1 MNNPSDFITVK
12 TALISVHDKEG
23 IAEFAKELQNQ
34 KIEIIASSGT
44 AKLLAKEKIKVTEL
58 DSVTGFSELL
68 DGRVKTLS
76 PKIHAGIL
84 VDRSNPKHLKQLK
97 ENKINAIDL
106 VVVNLY
112 PFKETIEQKNV
123 SEKEVIEN
131 IDIGGVALI
140 RAAGKNYS
148 NCAIVVDKKDYPKLL
163 EELNKNKNKISKEFS
178 FYLMQKAFAYTA
190 QYDSLIA
197 NYFSKELLPEKM
209 NLTFN
214 KQFDLR
220 YGENPHQK
228 AAFYSELLPAEDSL
242 PKIEILHGK
251 ELSFNNIYDAESA
264 IRIVQEF
271 EMPCVVI
278 IKHTNPCGVACDE
291 KLSSAFKKAFDCDQ
305 KSAFGGVIAL
315 NRECDLETAKQI
327 AAFFNEIVIAP
338 VYSADALEEL
348 KKNKN
353 RRIVILKNLNN
364 KKENLKKYLDL
375 KRVKSGLLVQE
386 ADNFAENENDYK
398 IVTKEKLSKEQ
409 LQDLLFAWKVCKHV
423 KSNAI
428 VIAKNLATVGIGA
441 GQTSRIGS
449 VEIAIKK
456 AGENV
461 KNAVLASDAFFPFR
475 DSVDNAHKAGIS
487 AIIQTGGSIKDAEV
501 MQAADEHKM
510 PMILTGIRHFKH

>member
-1 MNNPSDFITVK
+1 MSNSKLNFIAVK
-12 TALISVHDKEG
+12 TALISVHDKEQ
-23 IAEFAKELQNQ
+23 IAEFAKELSKLN
-34 KIEIIASSGT
+34 IEVIASSGT
-44 AKLLAKEKIKVTEL
+44 AKLLAKEKIKVKEL

-84 VDRSNPKHLKQLK
+84 ADRANKKHLQQLK
-97 ENKINAIDL
+97 KNKIKAIDL

-112 PFKETIEQKNV
+112 PFKETIEKKNV
-123 SEKEVIEN
+123 SEKEVIET

-140 RAAGKNYS
+140 RAAAKNHE
-148 NCAIVVDKKDYPKLL
+148 NCAIVVDKKDYLKIIN
-163 EELNKNKNKISKEFS
+163 ELKQNKNCISKETS
-178 FYLMQKAFAYTA
+178 SCLMQKAFAYTA

-197 NYFSKELLPEKM
+197 NYFSKEILPEKL

-214 KQFDLR
+214 RMFDLR

-242 PKIEILHGK
+242 PKVEILHGR
-251 ELSFNNIYDAESA
+251 ELSFNNIYDMESA
-264 IRIVQEF
+264 LRIVQEF
-271 EMPCVVI
+271 EMPCAVI
-278 IKHTNPCGVACDE
+278 IKHTNPCGVACAE
-291 KLSSAFKKAFDCDQ
+291 KLSEAFKKAFDCDS
-305 KSAFGGVIAL
+305 KSAFGGIIAL

-338 VYSADALEEL
+338 SYSAESLEEL

-353 RRIVILKNLNN
+353 RRIIILKNLN
-364 KKENLKKYLDL
+364 KKNNFIKNLDL

-386 ADNFAENENDYK
+386 ADDMEKNSDDYK
-398 IVTKEKLSKEQ
+398 VVTKEKPSKEQ
-409 LQDLLFAWKVCKHV
+409 LQDLLFAWKVCKHA

-428 VIAKNLATVGIGA
+428 VLAKNLATIGIGA
-441 GQTSRIGS
+441 GQTSRIES

-456 AGENV
+456 AGD
-461 KNAVLASDAFFPFR
+461 KAKDAVLASDAFFPFR
-475 DSVDNAHKAGIS
+475 DSVDNAHKVGIS
-487 AIIQTGGSIKDAEV
+487 AIIQTGGSVKDFDV
-501 MQAADEHKM
+501 MQAADEYKM